1 MKKER
6 NPEQQ
11 PEKADLRLELLQL
24 MLSQYDPASEL
35 DPDCQMLTS
44 ADIIANARET
54 YGFSVGEVTTYMRA
68 NGFTLQLHGQKW
80 YWLVKQHRIR
90 H

>member
-6 NPEQQ
+6 TQEQ
-11 PEKADLRLELLQL
+11 PSKADLRSELLQL
-24 MLSQYDPASEL
+24 MLSQYDPASEY

-44 ADIIANARET
+44 ADIIANAGET
-54 YGFSVGEVTTYMRA
+54 YGFSVEEVTAYLRA
-68 NGFTLQLHGQKW
+68 NGFTLQLHGTRW

-90 H
+90 

>member
-1 MKKER
+1 MKKD
-6 NPEQQ
+6 NAQNQQ
-11 PEKADLRLELLQL
+11 PSLREELLQL

-44 ADIIANARET
+44 ADIIVNAGDT
-54 YGFSVGEVTTYMRA
+54 YGFSIEEVTTYMRQ

-80 YWLVKQHRIR
+80 YWLVKQHRIV
-90 H
+90 